1 MRHTEL
7 AARQAEQEYKG
18 HIVLV
23 NSNVDQIRD
32 EYRTKLNKV
41 QENDD
46 SQINFM
52 KYNMQKFSQ
61 IVGRVGVDL

>member
-46 SQINFM
+46 S
-52 KYNMQKFSQ
+52 
-61 IVGRVGVDL
+61 